1 MNPHHILLY
10 IDPMSGAVVLQLI
23 IAFIVGVGTFF
34 RTTILGGIS
43 RIFGKS
49 DQAAKPG
56 N

>member
-1 MNPHHILLY
+1 MSTDFLLLY

-23 IAFIVGVGTFF
+23 IAFIVGLGTFF
-34 RTTILGGIS
+34 RTTILGGLS
-43 RIFGKS
+43 GMFRKS

>member
-1 MNPHHILLY
+1 MNAYHYLLY

-34 RTTILGGIS
+34 RTRILGGIAS
-43 RIFGKS
+43 LFGRSNKVS
-49 DQAAKPG
+49 GPG

>member
-1 MNPHHILLY
+1 MNPYHYLLY

-43 RIFGKS
+43 NLFGRS
-49 DQAAKPG
+49 NQSSKPG
-56 N
+56 T